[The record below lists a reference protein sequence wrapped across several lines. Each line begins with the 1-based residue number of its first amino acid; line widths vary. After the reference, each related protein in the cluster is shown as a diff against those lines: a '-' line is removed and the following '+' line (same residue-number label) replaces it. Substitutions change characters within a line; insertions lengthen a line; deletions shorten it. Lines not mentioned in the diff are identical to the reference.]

1 MGLSGKQGET
11 QVKTGESTLLAS
23 NRKQLVTMFS
33 SISTMFWGEEQDGS
47 SSNASVPLPRRDE
60 SPAGDDW
67 VLVGSSSPAPGDL
80 GALEP
85 LRTPASSA
93 HSSNLPSSTVSE
105 AGDEEAEPEP
115 ASTRVVNQRPNAAPS
130 RLDALAMAEAKSL
143 KSAQLE
149 KQRNSGKT
157 LSSKALKRQQ
167 LEARGGGQEGQLQEV
182 KLPDQNGRQQEP
194 EAVLVD
200 LLLQKNRRLAR
211 PSPAPPPVRHRVTPI
226 LPAEATFLAIIIF
239 GAG

>member
-1 MGLSGKQGET
+1 MG
-11 QVKTGESTLLAS
+11 
-23 NRKQLVTMFS
+23 
-33 SISTMFWGEEQDGS
+33 FWGEEQDGS
-47 SSNASVPLPRRDE
+47 SSSNPSVPLPRRDE

-105 AGDEEAEPEP
+105 AGDEEEGEPEP
-115 ASTRVVNQRPNAAPS
+115 ATTRGVNQRPNAAPS

-157 LSSKALKRQQ
+157 LKRTNNSRHAEVGKRANSKRT
-167 LEARGGGQEGQLQEV
+167 
-182 KLPDQNGRQQEP
+182 NF
-194 EAVLVD
+194 
-200 LLLQKNRRLAR
+200 
-211 PSPAPPPVRHRVTPI
+211 PI
-226 LPAEATFLAIIIF
+226 KM
-239 GAG
+239 AGN

>member
-1 MGLSGKQGET
+1 LPNTRPDWYNVGRLKDT
-11 QVKTGESTLLAS
+11 ICDPVNKVKRRSRRPEKALENLAAS
-23 NRKQLVTMFS
+23 NSKKGLVTMFS

-47 SSNASVPLPRRDE
+47 SSNGSVPLPRRDE

-85 LRTPASSA
+85 LRTPASST

-105 AGDEEAEPEP
+105 AGDEEEEGEPEP
-115 ASTRVVNQRPNAAPS
+115 ATTRVVNQRPNAAPS

-143 KSAQLE
+143 KLAQLE

-157 LSSKALKRQQ
+157 LSSKALKRTNKSRH
-167 LEARGGGQEGQLQEV
+167 ADNVGKRANSKRSNFPIKMAG
-182 KLPDQNGRQQEP
+182 
-194 EAVLVD
+194 
-200 LLLQKNRRLAR
+200 NRNLKQC
-211 PSPAPPPVRHRVTPI
+211 
-226 LPAEATFLAIIIF
+226 
-239 GAG
+239 

>member
-1 MGLSGKQGET
+1 MG
-11 QVKTGESTLLAS
+11 
-23 NRKQLVTMFS
+23 
-33 SISTMFWGEEQDGS
+33 FWGEEQDGS
-47 SSNASVPLPRRDE
+47 SSSNPSVPLPRRDE

-105 AGDEEAEPEP
+105 AGDEEEGEPEP

-149 KQRNSGKT
+149 KQRTTGKT
-157 LSSKALKRQQ
+157 LSSKALKRTNNSRH
-167 LEARGGGQEGQLQEV
+167 AEV
-182 KLPDQNGRQQEP
+182 GKRANSKRTNFPIKMAG
-194 EAVLVD
+194 
-200 LLLQKNRRLAR
+200 NRNLKQC
-211 PSPAPPPVRHRVTPI
+211 
-226 LPAEATFLAIIIF
+226 
-239 GAG
+239 

>member
-1 MGLSGKQGET
+1 
-11 QVKTGESTLLAS
+11 
-23 NRKQLVTMFS
+23 MFS

-47 SSNASVPLPRRDE
+47 SSSNGSVPVARRRDE

-85 LRTPASSA
+85 LRTPASSNS
-93 HSSNLPSSTVSE
+93 SSNQPSSTVSE
-105 AGDEEAEPEP
+105 AGDDDEGEPEP
-115 ASTRVVNQRPNAAPS
+115 ATTRVVNQRPNAAPS

-157 LSSKALKRQQ
+157 LSSKALKRTNKSRH
-167 LEARGGGQEGQLQEV
+167 EDKGSNSKRSNFPIKMAG
-182 KLPDQNGRQQEP
+182 
-194 EAVLVD
+194 
-200 LLLQKNRRLAR
+200 NRNLKQC
-211 PSPAPPPVRHRVTPI
+211 
-226 LPAEATFLAIIIF
+226 
-239 GAG
+239 

>member
-1 MGLSGKQGET
+1 
-11 QVKTGESTLLAS
+11 
-23 NRKQLVTMFS
+23 MFS

-47 SSNASVPLPRRDE
+47 SSNGSVPLPRRDE

-85 LRTPASSA
+85 LRTPASST

-105 AGDEEAEPEP
+105 AGDEEEEGEPEP
-115 ASTRVVNQRPNAAPS
+115 ATTRVVNQRPNAAPS

-143 KSAQLE
+143 KLAQLE

-157 LSSKALKRQQ
+157 LSSKALKRTNKSRH
-167 LEARGGGQEGQLQEV
+167 ADNVGKKANSKRSNFPIKMAG
-182 KLPDQNGRQQEP
+182 
-194 EAVLVD
+194 
-200 LLLQKNRRLAR
+200 NRNLKQC
-211 PSPAPPPVRHRVTPI
+211 
-226 LPAEATFLAIIIF
+226 
-239 GAG
+239 

>member
-1 MGLSGKQGET
+1 
-11 QVKTGESTLLAS
+11 
-23 NRKQLVTMFS
+23 MFS

-157 LSSKALKRQQ
+157 LSSKALKRTNKSRH
-167 LEARGGGQEGQLQEV
+167 ADNVGKRANSKRSNFPIKMAG
-182 KLPDQNGRQQEP
+182 
-194 EAVLVD
+194 
-200 LLLQKNRRLAR
+200 NRNLKQC
-211 PSPAPPPVRHRVTPI
+211 
-226 LPAEATFLAIIIF
+226 
-239 GAG
+239 

>member
-1 MGLSGKQGET
+1 
-11 QVKTGESTLLAS
+11 
-23 NRKQLVTMFS
+23 MFS

-47 SSNASVPLPRRDE
+47 SSSNGGSVPVARRRDE

-85 LRTPASSA
+85 LRTPVSST
-93 HSSNLPSSTVSE
+93 HSSNQPSSTVSE
-105 AGDEEAEPEP
+105 AGDDDEEEPEP
-115 ASTRVVNQRPNAAPS
+115 ATTRVVNQRPNAAPS

-157 LSSKALKRQQ
+157 LSSKALKRTNKSRH
-167 LEARGGGQEGQLQEV
+167 EDKGSNSKRSNFPIKMAG
-182 KLPDQNGRQQEP
+182 
-194 EAVLVD
+194 
-200 LLLQKNRRLAR
+200 NRNLKQC
-211 PSPAPPPVRHRVTPI
+211 
-226 LPAEATFLAIIIF
+226 
-239 GAG
+239 

>member
-1 MGLSGKQGET
+1 
-11 QVKTGESTLLAS
+11 
-23 NRKQLVTMFS
+23 MFS

-47 SSNASVPLPRRDE
+47 SSNGSVPLPRRDE

-85 LRTPASSA
+85 LRTPASST

-105 AGDEEAEPEP
+105 AGDEEEGEPEP
-115 ASTRVVNQRPNAAPS
+115 ATTRVVNQRPNAAPS

-143 KSAQLE
+143 KLAQLE

-157 LSSKALKRQQ
+157 LSSKALKRTNKSRH
-167 LEARGGGQEGQLQEV
+167 ADNVGKRANSKRSNFPIKMAG
-182 KLPDQNGRQQEP
+182 
-194 EAVLVD
+194 
-200 LLLQKNRRLAR
+200 NRNLKQC
-211 PSPAPPPVRHRVTPI
+211 
-226 LPAEATFLAIIIF
+226 
-239 GAG
+239 